1 MERTV
6 IVRLKALWC
15 TALALGLAVSACAPA
30 AAPSTSAP
38 TRSAVSATQVA
49 PGSSSAPQAAP
60 KPPPV
65 TSGTTQSL
73 PAASTPTPKP
83 STGTG
88 AQLQSSSDQPRYGGI
103 VKAIS
108 AFDIATLDVIG
119 ISSTTVQYVTRPV
132 YSTLL
137 RVDPAKPTEV
147 VGDLAID
154 WKITDGGKV
163 YVFTLRDGVQWH
175 DGQPLTAADVV
186 FSIDRMRNPPKGIT
200 SVRKDLWQTV
210 STVEAV
216 DARIVKITLKA
227 PNASL
232 FNLLAAASSQIV
244 PKHVL
249 EKDPKAITTSMVGS
263 GPFKFVRNE
272 KGIVFEAKRN
282 ENYYIKGR
290 PYLDG
295 VQYYIIPDA
304 STGFAA
310 LRAHRVNFGGWG
322 GSGISVSQ
330 SQQIQREG
338 LQINLVRYPSIGGQ
352 FVILNQRPGRP
363 FADERVRKAFALA
376 TDVPAAIQLAQE
388 GLGRKVGAFVNPA
401 FALPESEIL
410 KYPQFQPLTDKRLAE
425 AKALLTAAGY
435 PNGLDLD
442 GSGYSQATY
451 VNAME
456 VFAQQTKSVFRIKI
470 KGLETAAAY
479 AGWIAGRFDMAV
491 APGSPAINDPSVR
504 AAEFYVSGAGSNYA
518 GINDKEVDKYYAK
531 SLEATDPLQR
541 KQIVQ
546 EWERYML
553 DHYLIWY
560 FTNNEYIMPMWKE
573 IRDRYIP
580 DLQTGHEWQDVW
592 IAQ

>member
-1 MERTV
+1 VERTV
-6 IVRLKALWC
+6 IVRLKALWF
-15 TALALGLAVSACAPA
+15 TTLALGLAVSACAPA
-30 AAPSTSAP
+30 TAPPASAP
-38 TRSAVSATQVA
+38 TPSAA
-49 PGSSSAPQAAP
+49 PASQAAPQASP
-60 KPPPV
+60 KSPPLA
-65 TSGTTQSL
+65 SGTTQAPS
-73 PAASTPTPKP
+73 AASTPTPRP
-83 STGTG
+83 ATGTG
-88 AQLQSSSDQPRYGGI
+88 AVPQSGSEQPRYGGI

-108 AFDIATLDVIG
+108 AFDIATLDVISS
-119 ISSTTVQYVTRPV
+119 SSTTVQYVTRPV

-147 VGDLAID
+147 VGDLATN
-154 WKITDGGKV
+154 WEITDGGKV
-163 YVFTLRDGVQWH
+163 YVFTLRDGVRWH
-175 DGQPLTAADVV
+175 DGQPFTAADVV

-200 SVRKDLWQTV
+200 SVRKDLWQTI
-210 STVEAV
+210 SAVEAV
-216 DARIVKITLKA
+216 DARNVKITLKA

-232 FNLLAAASSQIV
+232 FSLLAAAPSQIV

-249 EKDPKAITTSMVGS
+249 EKDPKAITANMVGT
-263 GPFKFVRNE
+263 GPYKFVKNE

-282 ENYYIKGR
+282 ENYYVKGR

-304 STGFAA
+304 ATGFAA

-338 LQINLVRYPSIGGQ
+338 LQINMVRYPSIGGQ
-352 FVILNQRPGRP
+352 FIILNQRPGRP

-376 TDVPAAIQLAQE
+376 TDVTAAIQLAQE
-388 GLGRKVGAFVNPA
+388 GLGRRVGTFVNPA
-401 FALPESEIL
+401 SALPEAEVL
-410 KYPQFQPLTDKRLAE
+410 KYPQYQPVTDKKLAE

-456 VFAQQTKSVFRIKI
+456 VFAQQAKSVFRIKI

-479 AGWIAGRFDMAV
+479 DGWKAGRFDMAV
-491 APGSPAINDPSVR
+491 APGSPAMNDPSVR

-518 GINDKEVDKYYAK
+518 GINDKEVDRYYAK
-531 SLEATDPLQR
+531 SLEATDPLERR
-541 KQIVQ
+541 KIVQ

-560 FTNNEYIMPMWKE
+560 LTNNEYIMPMWKE
-573 IRDRYIP
+573 IRDKYIP
-580 DLQTGHEWQDVW
+580 DLTSGHEWQDVW